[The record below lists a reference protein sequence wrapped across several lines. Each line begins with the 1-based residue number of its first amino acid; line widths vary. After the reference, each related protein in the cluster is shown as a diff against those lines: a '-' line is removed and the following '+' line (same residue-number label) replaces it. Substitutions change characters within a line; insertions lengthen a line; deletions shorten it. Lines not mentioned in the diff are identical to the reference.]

1 MNPNEYQKAALT
13 KQADQSSISAWVYS
27 EGRMATQLNNAARGI
42 AEEAGECNAVVKRWL
57 EYKKPLDRERGL
69 DEAGDVLWRVAQYL
83 DALGYTMEDAMVAN
97 LKKLGVRYKEGF
109 TNEEAADENR
119 DREAEAK
126 AQAGPDEEDGPW
138 AKGWEDRAGKP
149 LPIKWVSVDVEDLR
163 KLQEFKA
170 YVHKRLDYAGVPKE
184 IDDAH
189 LKAGC
194 RIGGRLDWFFQ
205 NYIKLQ
211 NSNQSGSTTYDGGGT
226 KPTVP
231 TPIPPPTEDDEPKDY
246 NWK

>member
-1 MNPNEYQKAALT
+1 MLPNDYQKAALT

-126 AQAGPDEEDGPW
+126 AVGDNFGQIDVGKDWPYAQPQAG
-138 AKGWEDRAGKP
+138 
-149 LPIKWVSVDVEDLR
+149 
-163 KLQEFKA
+163 
-170 YVHKRLDYAGVPKE
+170 
-184 IDDAH
+184 
-189 LKAGC
+189 
-194 RIGGRLDWFFQ
+194 
-205 NYIKLQ
+205 
-211 NSNQSGSTTYDGGGT
+211 
-226 KPTVP
+226 
-231 TPIPPPTEDDEPKDY
+231 DDEPKDY